1 MHTTVFCFI
10 LEINRVSDGMSGEYQ
25 ISSILINIHIEDS
38 QNFVHGK
45 QLKIEGRE
53 NTESFEVVWLNE
65 RSKETLLK
73 GQSPIKFIV

>member
-1 MHTTVFCFI
+1 
-10 LEINRVSDGMSGEYQ
+10 MSGEYQ

-53 NTESFEVVWLNE
+53 NTESFEVVWLDE
-65 RSKETLLK
+65 
-73 GQSPIKFIV
+73 